1 MNGVV
6 VMELK
11 LEHITHMYG
20 NLCALNDV
28 SFSLTP
34 GVYGLLGPNGSG
46 KSTMMNIL
54 TGNLKQ
60 TSGTVIWNG
69 KTTDSNNHSFYH
81 TLGYMPQIQTFYP
94 DFSAMEFMYY
104 IASLKNMDRKE
115 AETDICSILIKL
127 ELYEVRN
134 RKIRSFSGGM
144 KQRLLLGQALLNHPS
159 VLILDEPTAGMDPKQ
174 RITISK
180 MIGELSRDKI
190 ILISTHVVSDIEFI
204 AKEIILLKKG
214 KIIQKDSVSN
224 LCQSISGKV
233 FDVHLNDEAMEE
245 FERDHKKLIT
255 GYVRDMNG
263 IKARIIRDTE
273 PSYSCMKAIPNLED
287 VYMYSFGESDHV
299 F

>member
-1 MNGVV
+1 
-6 VMELK
+6 MELK

-46 KSTMMNIL
+46 KSTMMNIM
-54 TGNLKQ
+54 TGNLEQ

-69 KTTDSNNHSFYH
+69 KTADSNNHSFYH

-104 IASLKNMDRKE
+104 IASLKNMNRKE
-115 AETDICSILIKL
+115 AETDIHSILVKL
-127 ELYEVRN
+127 ELYDVRN

-144 KQRLLLGQALLNHPS
+144 RQRLLLGQALLNHPS

-180 MIGELSRDKI
+180 MIGELSRDRI

-224 LCQSISGKV
+224 LCQSIYGKV
-233 FDVHLNDEAMEE
+233 FDVHLCEEAMEE

-273 PSYSCMKAIPNLED
+273 PSYSCTKAVPNLED